1 MARSLTFEHSGKSFE
16 AELVK
21 VDRKQL
27 YGSVRVITQD
37 AKKRKCVVAT
47 LGSDGRTLIPRG
59 GTALGYVNTEGE
71 WISRDQLQPVSLSG
85 DLVQEVP
92 SSFDGPIALDEVV
105 SSSELLDHSA
115 RLTYQ
120 LDLQSPAPKGFLAA
134 LGKGKIF
141 HFGFSYRGGVAHD
154 PAFVF
159 GDDNDTVWMLVT
171 QANDVQFVSLE
182 QAALCAGEPI
192 ADEIDNEDES
202 DGLDFG
208 ML

>member
-1 MARSLTFEHSGKSFE
+1 MARSLTFKHSGKSFD

-37 AKKRKCVVAT
+37 ANKRKCTVAT

-59 GTALGYVNTEGE
+59 GTALGYVNTEGD
-71 WISRDQLQPVSLSG
+71 WISRDQLQPVSLAG
-85 DLVQEVP
+85 DPVQEVP
-92 SSFDGPIALDEVV
+92 SSFDGPITLDNVV
-105 SSSELLDHSA
+105 SATELLDHSV

-120 LDLQSPAPKGFLAA
+120 LDMQSLAPKAFLTS
-134 LGKGKIF
+134 LNKGNIYQ
-141 HFGFSYRGGVAHD
+141 FGFSYRGGVAHD
-154 PAFVF
+154 PAFIF
-159 GDDNDTVWMLVT
+159 SDSDDTVWMLVT

-192 ADEIDNEDES
+192 ADEIDNEDEG